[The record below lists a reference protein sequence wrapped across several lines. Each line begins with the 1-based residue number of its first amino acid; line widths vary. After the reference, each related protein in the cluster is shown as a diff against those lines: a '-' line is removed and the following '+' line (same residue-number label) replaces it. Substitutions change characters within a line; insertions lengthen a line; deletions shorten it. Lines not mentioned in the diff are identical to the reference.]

1 MVEFERAKLGM
12 GVRFSSTALGVSC
25 SRAGSLARNV
35 VCKTAVPG
43 SIPGRLSGEGKEL
56 FIALDAQRKGGRLLN
71 GSLRVRLPPRA
82 LGSPFDL
89 PCPHLA
95 RWPRQPDS
103 QSGNAGSNPAGD
115 AGLICRPVCFF
126 GGPRLGGRACQR
138 SITPTAP
145 RRTARW
151 RSRAAARSAS
161 LFSLS
166 RRPGIGLRTRLARFD
181 SSQRG
186 QLISAAFSRAAPCPC
201 SRGTRHKPPKLVA
214 QVRFLAGAPQEGTV
228 PTEAHN
234 LDSAGSIPAPA
245 SAAPRGE
252 RRLS

>member
-1 MVEFERAKLGM
+1 M
-12 GVRFSSTALGVSC
+12 
-25 SRAGSLARNV
+25 
-35 VCKTAVPG
+35 
-43 SIPGRLSGEGKEL
+43 
-56 FIALDAQRKGGRLLN
+56 
-71 GSLRVRLPPRA
+71 
-82 LGSPFDL
+82 SPS
-89 PCPHLA
+89 A

-103 QSGNAGSNPAGD
+103 QSGNAGSTPAGD
-115 AGLICRPVCFF
+115 AGLICRPVVLF

-138 SITPTAP
+138 SITARAPTIGAARAP
-145 RRTARW
+145 GLVSGGDRARSLSHISCAVQRTARW
-151 RSRAAARSAS
+151 RSRVAERSAS

-186 QLISAAFSRAAPCPC
+186 QIRSSFREVGEADRSEHQAPRSHSRAAPCPC

-228 PTEAHN
+228 PSEAHN
-234 LDSAGSIPAPA
+234 LGSAGSIPAPA